1 MGELPMAKRRRFAG
15 LDVQRMLRSRINDS
29 DTRRGLRASL
39 MEGIPATII
48 GNLLGGPLQ
57 TAFLLF
63 LGFRSEQIGL
73 IAAIPSLA
81 LLAQIFMAF
90 AMERWRDRRK
100 VTMIL
105 GVSHRTLWVVTGLI
119 PLLFP
124 AAAWAPLYIIVF
136 LCSFTLAQAG
146 GVIWTSLMADIVPPA
161 VRGRYFGIR
170 NTIHWAVAS
179 LTLLLGGQLMQW
191 LPGGRGFT
199 ILFAVCAVC
208 VVWNGIELSRY
219 ANPPFES
226 EGRGLSAGLMLKPFR
241 DKPFVSAAAFI
252 TLFIL
257 IQNVVV
263 PLYAY
268 AMLNLLKLSYSNVTL
283 ITMLQN
289 IVMMVSYIFW
299 GNLNARYAAR
309 KLLLWTFPIIALACI
324 VWLGMAALPVLLV
337 LGLSHVL
344 LGIGLGGYNLLVFN
358 FLIGDTPKTDRPI
371 YIAVFSALTGIAG
384 FVGPNIGGWLFK
396 TAGSAPEWLQSY
408 GVVGLTGIVLLV
420 PAVAIAPYV
429 FRSPSVKRT
438 KHEGIAG

>member
-1 MGELPMAKRRRFAG
+1 MGELPMTKRTRFAG
-15 LDVQRMLRSRINDS
+15 LDIQRLLRSRFNDS
-29 DTRRGLRASL
+29 EIRRGLRASL
-39 MEGIPATII
+39 IEGIPATII
-48 GNLLGGPLQ
+48 ANLLGGPLQ
-57 TAFLLF
+57 TAFLLY
-63 LGFRSEQIGL
+63 LGFHSEQIGL
-73 IAAIPSLA
+73 IAAIPSLT

-100 VTMIL
+100 VTTIL
-105 GVSHRTLWVVTGLI
+105 GVGHRTLWVGTGLI

-124 AAAWAPLYIIVF
+124 EAAWAPLYIIVF
-136 LCSFTLAQAG
+136 LCSFTLTQAG
-146 GVIWTSLMADIVPPA
+146 GVIWTSLMADIVPPPI
-161 VRGRYFGIR
+161 RGRYFGIR

-179 LTLLLGGQLMQW
+179 LTLLIGGQLMEW

-199 ILFAVCAVC
+199 ILFAVCALC

-226 EGRGLSAGLMLKPFR
+226 AGGKLSAGFILKPFR
-241 DKPFVSAAAFI
+241 DRPFLSAACFI

-268 AMLNLLKLSYSNVTL
+268 AMLNLLNLSYSSVTL
-283 ITMLQN
+283 ITMIQN

-299 GNLNARYAAR
+299 GNLNARFSAR
-309 KLLLWTFPIIALACI
+309 QLLTWTFPIISLACI
-324 VWLGMAALPVLLV
+324 VWLGMSALPVLLI
-337 LGLSHVL
+337 LGLSHIL

-358 FLIGDTPKTDRPI
+358 FLIGDTPKSDRPI

-396 TAGSAPEWLQSY
+396 AANDAPAWLQDY
-408 GVVGLTGIVLLV
+408 GIVGLTGVALLV
-420 PAVAIAPYV
+420 PAVAVAPFV
-429 FRSPSVKRT
+429 FRSARNSRSR
-438 KHEGIAG
+438 AG